1 MFIVCEQLFADGE
14 RMFPDGERSFPVK
27 DLDMF
32 LEAPAFASWRRGLCF
47 KAKQTFLQGMTNR

>member
-32 LEAPAFASWRRGLCF
+32 LEAPAFAS
-47 KAKQTFLQGMTNR
+47 